1 MKIINIFE
9 HGFLPVGENGFTENH
24 FNLLEKYI
32 EGQKLKKQKTNLFES
47 SREKGKNGIRFKQYV
62 GVVVV
67 KDLTIYVLPKADKE
81 KEGANEDLWR
91 NRLTYMLSQVY
102 KLNVQTTA
110 PTNLQWRPNVLLNIF
125 LKKFLEEVAVLLNRG
140 LIKTYQKTEGNR
152 NALKGKLMFN
162 KQMVVNCTH
171 QEQFYVRYTTYDYNH
186 ILNRIIRQALLA
198 IQDITNSSDIKGRAT
213 SMLFNFPELEEIPV
227 IPELFSRLVYDR
239 KSEDYRNAVKLAE
252 MILLNYSPDLH
263 HGSNHVWTMM
273 FDMNKLWE
281 EFIFISLRRQ
291 LNESD
296 VTAQSSRFLW
306 RSDNNKKAIKADII
320 IKKKQNNE
328 EKTFVLDT
336 KWKMP
341 RYDGKIVPSD
351 GDLHQMYVYLHE
363 YGDVNKVAL
372 LYPGE
377 EEKNIYGFFENDNK
391 SCDMIFLPCKVF
403 ENNNST
409 NESQCWQK
417 EIVSRV
423 EVWLNNQ

>member
-24 FNLLEKYI
+24 FNLLEKYL

-306 RSDNNKKAIKADII
+306 RSGNNKKTIKADII

-377 EEKNIYGFFENDNK
+377 EKNIYGFFENDNK

-423 EVWLNNQ
+423 KVWLNN

>member
-1 MKIINIFE
+1 
-9 HGFLPVGENGFTENH
+9 
-24 FNLLEKYI
+24 
-32 EGQKLKKQKTNLFES
+32 
-47 SREKGKNGIRFKQYV
+47 
-62 GVVVV
+62 
-67 KDLTIYVLPKADKE
+67 
-81 KEGANEDLWR
+81 
-91 NRLTYMLSQVY
+91 
-102 KLNVQTTA
+102 
-110 PTNLQWRPNVLLNIF
+110 
-125 LKKFLEEVAVLLNRG
+125 
-140 LIKTYQKTEGNR
+140 
-152 NALKGKLMFN
+152 
-162 KQMVVNCTH
+162 
-171 QEQFYVRYTTYDYNH
+171 
-186 ILNRIIRQALLA
+186 
-198 IQDITNSSDIKGRAT
+198 
-213 SMLFNFPELEEIPV
+213 
-227 IPELFSRLVYDR
+227 
-239 KSEDYRNAVKLAE
+239 
-252 MILLNYSPDLH
+252 
-263 HGSNHVWTMM
+263 MM

-341 RYDGKIVPSD
+341 RYEGKIVPSD

-372 LYPGE
+372 LYPG

-409 NESQCWQK
+409 NESQCWQEK
-417 EIVSRV
+417 IVSRV
-423 EVWLNNQ
+423 KVWLNNQ